1 MNSQFIQLSEH
12 FESLKLFFHYLN
24 WLHVTLW
31 IKLVTVNYT
40 DSANL
45 YLVLYTFTQEV
56 SSDIL
61 LQVQPVDELLKLQ
74 DELWL

>member
-1 MNSQFIQLSEH
+1 MNTWFIHLSEH
-12 FESLKLFFHYLN
+12 FESLKLSVRYLN
-24 WLHVTLW
+24 WLQVTLW